1 MMSSLCLF
9 SDRPYVKTKGREY
22 FDILYVNN
30 ILWILLQLVIQL
42 SPSADRKEYY
52 LKQLNK
58 GPALILFL
66 PLKLYMDKVNQ
77 HILEVVS
84 RIYTS
89 PAEKGW
95 HHQFHIAISLA
106 GMLGESCFSLYRP
119 SAVR

>member
-1 MMSSLCLF
+1 
-9 SDRPYVKTKGREY
+9 
-22 FDILYVNN
+22 
-30 ILWILLQLVIQL
+30 LWILLQLVIQL

-66 PLKLYMDKVNQ
+66 PLKLYTDKVNQ

-95 HHQFHIAISLA
+95 HHQFRIAISLA
-106 GMLGESCFSLYRP
+106 GMLREICFSLYGP